1 MSATIRD
8 ILAYAHNIAVV
19 GASAAPEK
27 AANSVPRRMIRGG
40 YNVIP
45 VNPNSP
51 VVLGLAS
58 YPDLASVPDRID
70 MVNVFRPSA
79 EAADVARQ
87 AVAVGAR
94 ALWLQQGIASEE
106 ARRIAGEAG
115 LDYVEDRCIAVE
127 LSLSGLGR

>member
-1 MSATIRD
+1 VGATIRE
-8 ILAYAHNIAVV
+8 ILEYSHNIAVV
-19 GASAAPEK
+19 GASASPEK
-27 AANSVPRRMIRGG
+27 AANSVPRRMMRGG

-51 VVLGLAS
+51 VVLGMES
-58 YPDLASVPDRID
+58 YPDLASVPGPID

-79 EAADVARQ
+79 EAAAVARQ

-94 ALWLQQGIASEE
+94 ALWLQQGIGSAE
-106 ARRIAGEAG
+106 ARRIAEEAG

-127 LSLSGLGR
+127 LAVSGLGR